1 MSFGM
6 SVKSNIDQVVK
17 QFRGIDK
24 KLVKPAVVA
33 ALNKMGKEV
42 TVVAKRELAERTGYK
57 KGTVARRIKLNKA
70 SKQDLTAKVEVKG
83 RHFNLIESGA
93 KKIKAGVSH
102 KAWGKRQ
109 VLRDAFIFTGKNSG
123 KRLVGVRLKGSQGE
137 RKGREKVKAVFG
149 ASAPVEYFRGKVDA
163 ILKRKI
169 RTSFNKLLATAL
181 DYQFRKSM
189 MRGKKRMK

>member
-1 MSFGM
+1 M

-24 KLVKPAVVA
+24 KVVKKATVT

-42 TVVAKRELAERTGYK
+42 TTVAKREIAERTGYK
-57 KGTVARRIKLNKA
+57 KGTVARRIKLHKA
-70 SKQDLTAKVEVKG
+70 SRHDLNAKVEIKG

-93 KKIKAGVSH
+93 RKVRAGVSH

-109 VLRDAFIFTGKNSG
+109 VLKDAFIFTGKSSG
-123 KRLVGVRLKGSQGE
+123 KRLVGVRLRGSQGE
-137 RKGREKVKAVFG
+137 RGREKVKAVWG

-169 RTSFNKLLATAL
+169 KTRFNKLLATAL

>member
-6 SVKSNIDQVVK
+6 SVTSNIDQVVR

-24 KLVKPAVVA
+24 KVVKKATVT

-42 TVVAKRELAERTGYK
+42 TVVAKRELAEKTGYK
-57 KGTVARRIKLNKA
+57 KGTVARRIKLHKA
-70 SKQDLTAKVEVKG
+70 SRHDMTAKVEVKG

-93 KKIKAGVSH
+93 RQIKAGVSH

-109 VLRDAFIFTGKNSG
+109 VLKDAFIFTGKSSG
-123 KRLVGVRLKGSQGE
+123 KRLVGVRLRGSQGE
-137 RKGREKVKAVFG
+137 RGREKVKAVWG
-149 ASAPVEYFRGKVDA
+149 ASAPVEYFRGKVDE

-169 RTSFNKLLATAL
+169 KTRFNKLLATAL

-189 MRGKKRMK
+189 TRGKKRMK

>member
-1 MSFGM
+1 MCFGM
-6 SVKSNIDQVVK
+6 SVKSNIAQVVK

-24 KLVKPAVVA
+24 KVVKKATVT

-42 TVVAKRELAERTGYK
+42 TTVAKREIAERTGYK
-57 KGTVARRIKLNKA
+57 KGTVARRIKLHKA
-70 SKQDLTAKVEVKG
+70 SRHDLNAKVEIKG

-93 KKIKAGVSH
+93 RKVRAGVSH

-109 VLRDAFIFTGKNSG
+109 VLKDAFIFTGKNSG

-137 RKGREKVKAVFG
+137 RKGREKVKAVWG
-149 ASAPVEYFRGKVDA
+149 ASAPVEYFRGKVDE

-169 RTSFNKLLATAL
+169 RTRFNKLLATAL

-189 MRGKKRMK
+189 MRGKKIMK